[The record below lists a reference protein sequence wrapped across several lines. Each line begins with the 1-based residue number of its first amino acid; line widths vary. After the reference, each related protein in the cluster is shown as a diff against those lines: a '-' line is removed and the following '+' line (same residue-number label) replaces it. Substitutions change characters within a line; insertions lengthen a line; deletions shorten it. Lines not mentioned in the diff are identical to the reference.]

1 MTPLEIR
8 LRHDAS
14 RALNNLVNHDYEGYE
29 STIIHLMKLLPFA
42 DHCSKCC
49 KRFLDRDDFDS
60 ARTHVTQE
68 EIDVSC
74 VWPYKRD
81 ENAKCFYIC
90 PVCGDHWTVGFYGGS
105 ENKVVFISMNDVS

>member
-14 RALNNLVNHDYEGYE
+14 RALNNLVNHDYETYE
-29 STIIHLMKLLPFA
+29 SIIIHLMKLLPFA

-49 KRFLDRDDFDS
+49 NRFLDKDDFDGN
-60 ARTHVTQE
+60 VTQE